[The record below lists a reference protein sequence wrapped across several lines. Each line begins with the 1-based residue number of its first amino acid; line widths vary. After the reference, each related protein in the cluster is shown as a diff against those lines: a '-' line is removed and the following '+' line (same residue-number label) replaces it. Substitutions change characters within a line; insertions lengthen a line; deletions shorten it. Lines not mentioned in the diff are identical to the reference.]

1 MSDNPYQ
8 SPQSDLPP
16 PEATAA
22 KIAQSSVWPWF
33 VVRMVGAIVGGTIL
47 AFFVFMFLL
56 FVIFGGPR

>member
-8 SPQSDLPP
+8 SPQSDFTPSRS
-16 PEATAA
+16 TAA
-22 KIAQSSVWPWF
+22 KITQSSVWPWF